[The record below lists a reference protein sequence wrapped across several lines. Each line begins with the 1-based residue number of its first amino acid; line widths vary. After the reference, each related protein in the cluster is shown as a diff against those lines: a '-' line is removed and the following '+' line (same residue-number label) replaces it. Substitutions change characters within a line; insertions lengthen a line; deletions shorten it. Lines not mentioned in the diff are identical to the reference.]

1 LKFSRDRD
9 DVDCSRVLAI
19 SSGGN
24 FQQYSFVRL
33 VQEVTVE
40 TFVSSDVD
48 AVYCQNIFADFDV
61 HAWLRQWIEYLT
73 RVIASKNPFNA
84 IASAVDFDISAEQ
97 IAAGIH
103 RILGPARAL
112 LAAAIAVP
120 FCALDYRY
128 LVSDHYEKLSDDQA
142 LHTIDYLMWGIWC
155 AEWLLNAMI
164 WVALAGFLAMSYRAI
179 RTRRFRAPIATVVQD
194 KLYRPFLQM
203 SSQGAS
209 IVLVRNVHAE
219 DAADRTLFLA
229 SETQAQRRAL
239 SGLVH
244 DAKGPLNN
252 FQLTLTLLNAGLSR
266 LEAGAAAID
275 VTARWRRHLD
285 VLQSETGR
293 LAARLA
299 EIDTLSHAVE
309 SEWTFVDIAAVLR
322 DVTRMLRHEAT
333 MNELAIEID
342 APADPI
348 AVRGDPRALQLA
360 LLGLTACI
368 FDATPAG
375 GVVRLRGK
383 RHGGDDVHIGIDA
396 TTAELP
402 ADLQTAMFR
411 IGCAVDAR
419 YTTASAGRAIIE
431 AHGGN
436 IGVHADNGARRGFDI
451 ELPGG

>member
-1 LKFSRDRD
+1 MKVDADDSLHDSGLRLGDVLARLLPVGVLIVGDRD
-9 DVDCSRVLAI
+9 GCRYASPRACAAFGVDDDAALANAWRDI
-19 SSGGN
+19 AVHVGAERWSLLRIDATPL
-24 FQQYSFVRL
+24 QIL
-33 VQEVTVE
+33 
-40 TFVSSDVD
+40 SDVPMD
-48 AVYCQNIFADFDV
+48 AGARR
-61 HAWLRQWIEYLT
+61 LRLE
-73 RVIASKNPFNA
+73 V
-84 IASAVDFDISAEQ
+84 
-97 IAAGIH
+97 H
-103 RILGPARAL
+103 RI
-112 LAAAIAVP
+112 
-120 FCALDYRY
+120 
-128 LVSDHYEKLSDDQA
+128 
-142 LHTIDYLMWGIWC
+142 T
-155 AEWLLNAMI
+155 
-164 WVALAGFLAMSYRAI
+164 
-179 RTRRFRAPIATVVQD
+179 
-194 KLYRPFLQM
+194 
-203 SSQGAS
+203 GAS

-219 DAADRTLFLA
+219 DAADRTLLLA

-266 LEAGAAAID
+266 LEARAAAID
-275 VTARWRRHLD
+275 VTARWRRHVD
-285 VLQSETGR
+285 VLQSETER

-309 SEWTFVDIAAVLR
+309 SEWTSVDVAAVLR